1 VPRASKAQRQARAL
15 CVELARVSGTHPVGY
30 FEARTVVTRQLP
42 GSESGQSLETQKTKH
57 RILPVGQWGACLVSA
72 IEEYVKRA
80 EECERLAGA
89 CIAESNREI
98 LLFTAMHWRA
108 MAEDTRAS
116 ACGLAPGETG
126 RDPIALC

>member
-1 VPRASKAQRQARAL
+1 MAGASGGDRRS
-15 CVELARVSGTHPVGY
+15 RRGVG
-30 FEARTVVTRQLP
+30 E
-42 GSESGQSLETQKTKH
+42 
-57 RILPVGQWGACLVSA
+57 ACLMSGVD
-72 IEEYVKRA
+72 EYMKRA

-108 MAEDTRAS
+108 MAEDIRAS